1 MAITAQYGTAVY
13 GDSYYDLLLLNCS
26 GGSYTITGGDATFLY
41 SQAIQ
46 GDAGSY
52 AITGGSASFLY
63 DQVVTGNAG
72 AYDITG
78 QTAGLLH
85 DSVLSAAA
93 GQYTLTG
100 NDAQLE
106 YDQILNAEGGSFA
119 LTGNSATFL
128 YDQTI
133 YAGAFSFIWSGQ
145 QAGLIKDAVLDADSG
160 AYTFTGN
167 AAALHKHYALQAQAG
182 NYVYTGKSAD
192 LEYNT
197 NPVFIIEKQGG
208 IGKKKKSKLAEEKQ
222 SREEL
227 EAIVKRE
234 FDILDGTY
242 QPEAVEVA
250 KEVILPKI
258 KEIDYTQYQIALAQ
272 VNALLLQAK
281 IKAAEYEAEL
291 DDEEAI
297 LMLL

>member
-1 MAITAQYGTAVY
+1 MATTAQYGVALY
-13 GDSYYDLLLLNCS
+13 GDSYYDLLLLNCD
-26 GGSYTITGGDATFLY
+26 GGSYTIIGGDSSLLY
-41 SQAIQ
+41 SHAIQ
-46 GDAGSY
+46 SEAGS
-52 AITGGSASFLY
+52 
-63 DQVVTGNAG
+63 
-72 AYDITG
+72 
-78 QTAGLLH
+78 
-85 DSVLSAAA
+85 
-93 GQYTLTG
+93 YTLTG
-100 NDAQLE
+100 QDATLD
-106 YDQILNAEGGSFA
+106 YDQLLNCEAGSFE
-119 LTGNSATFL
+119 LTGNSATFV

-145 QAGLIKDAVLDADSG
+145 QAGVVKDSLITAEPGTYALI
-160 AYTFTGN
+160 GN

-182 NYVYTGKSAD
+182 NYVYTGKSAE
-192 LEYNT
+192 LEYNSS
-197 NPVFIIEKQGG
+197 PVVIIESKGG

-242 QPEAVEVA
+242 QPEVAEVA
-250 KEVILPKI
+250 KQVVLPKI

>member
-1 MAITAQYGTAVY
+1 MAYSAQYDVAVY
-13 GDSYYDLLLLNCS
+13 DDSSYDLLLLNCS
-26 GGSYTITGGDATFLY
+26 GGSYTITGGNATFLY
-41 SQAIQ
+41 NQAVQ
-46 GDAGSY
+46 GGAGSY
-52 AITGGSASFLY
+52 TVTGGSASFLY
-63 DQVVTGNAG
+63 NQVVTGNAG
-72 AYDITG
+72 AY
-78 QTAGLLH
+78 
-85 DSVLSAAA
+85 
-93 GQYTLTG
+93 TLTG
-100 NDAQLE
+100 SDATLD

-145 QAGLIKDAVLDADSG
+145 QAGVVKDSLISAEPGTYAL
-160 AYTFTGN
+160 TGN

>member
-1 MAITAQYGTAVY
+1 MAYSAQYDVAVY
-13 GDSYYDLLLLNCS
+13 DDSSYDLLLLNCS
-26 GGSYTITGGDATFLY
+26 GGSYTITGGNATFLY
-41 SQAIQ
+41 NQAVQ
-46 GDAGSY
+46 GGAGSY
-52 AITGGSASFLY
+52 TVTGGSASFLH

-72 AYDITG
+72 AY
-78 QTAGLLH
+78 
-85 DSVLSAAA
+85 
-93 GQYTLTG
+93 TLTG
-100 NDAQLE
+100 SDATLD
-106 YDQILNAEGGSFA
+106 YDQILNAEAGTFN

-145 QAGLIKDAVLDADSG
+145 QSGLIKDAVLDADSG

-182 NYVYTGKSAD
+182 NYVYTGNSAD

>member
-46 GDAGSY
+46 GNAGAY
-52 AITGGSASFLY
+52 TITGGSAEFIY
-63 DQVVTGNAG
+63 DQVLQGNAG
-72 AYDITG
+72 AYTFTG
-78 QTAGLLH
+78 QDAGL
-85 DSVLSAAA
+85 D
-93 GQYTLTG
+93 
-100 NDAQLE
+100 
-106 YDQILNAEGGSFA
+106 YDQLLNCEAGSFA
-119 LTGNSATFL
+119 LTGNSATFI

-145 QAGLIKDAVLDADSG
+145 QAGLIKDAVLDADAG
-160 AYTFTGN
+160 AYTLTGN
-167 AAALHKHYALQAQAG
+167 AAALLQDYSLSCEAG
-182 NYVYTGKSAD
+182 NFVFTGKSAA
-192 LEYNT
+192 LSFT
-197 NPVFIIEKQGG
+197 PAVIEWGERGG
-208 IGKKKKSKLAEEKQ
+208 IDKKKKKNTKLADEKA

-242 QPEAVEVA
+242 EPEVVEVA
-250 KEVILPKI
+250 KEVVLPKI

>member
-1 MAITAQYGTAVY
+1 MATTAQYGVALY
-13 GDSYYDLLLLNCS
+13 GDSYYGLLLLNCN
-26 GGSYTITGGDATFLY
+26 GGSYTITGGNATFLY
-41 SQAIQ
+41 NQAVQ
-46 GDAGSY
+46 GEAGSY
-52 AITGGSASFLY
+52 TVTGGSASFLY

-72 AYDITG
+72 AY
-78 QTAGLLH
+78 
-85 DSVLSAAA
+85 
-93 GQYTLTG
+93 TLTG
-100 NDAQLE
+100 SDATLD
-106 YDQILNAEGGSFA
+106 YDQILNAEAGTFN
-119 LTGNSATFL
+119 LTGNSATFI
-128 YDQTI
+128 YDQTV